1 MDSKKNET
9 AEITSF
15 NTNIVEPAALVELN
29 DAELAEVAG
38 GAGQRGGTE
47 DQDWKFCLIYFG
59 SDAETGT
66 NRS

>member
-38 GAGQRGGTE
+38 GAAKPTGT
-47 DQDWKFCLIYFG
+47 DNPDWKFCLIYFG
-59 SDAETGT
+59 SDAATGT
-66 NRS
+66 TNG